1 MERTRFLD
9 NAPRIDP
16 TAYVAPSADIVGDV
30 TLEEESSVWYQAV
43 LRGDIQKIVIGPRS
57 NVQDGCVVHLADDL
71 GTFVGEWVTV
81 GHKAILHACT
91 IDDEV
96 LIGMGAVVLDGAEV
110 GARSIIGAGAVV
122 TQGTKIPPGSLVLGM
137 PGKVVK
143 ALTVEEQNS
152 IRGWA
157 ERYVEVSREF
167 RKREMSGGLPHW
179 SSQTGGGSL

>member
-1 MERTRFLD
+1 MERTQYLD
-9 NAPRIDP
+9 KEPTIHA

-43 LRGDIQKIVIGPRS
+43 LRGDIQRIVIGPHS

-71 GTFVGEWVTV
+71 GAFVGAWVTV
-81 GHKAILHACT
+81 GHRAIIHACT

-96 LIGMGAVVLDGAEV
+96 LVGMGSVVLDGAEV

-122 TQGTKIPPGSLVLGM
+122 TQGKKIPPGSLVLGM

-143 ALTVEEQNS
+143 TLSSGEQKE

-157 ERYVEVSREF
+157 ERYVEVAREF
-167 RKREMSGGLPHW
+167 REREQAGTLPHW
-179 SSQTGGGSL
+179 SSQSGSGSL